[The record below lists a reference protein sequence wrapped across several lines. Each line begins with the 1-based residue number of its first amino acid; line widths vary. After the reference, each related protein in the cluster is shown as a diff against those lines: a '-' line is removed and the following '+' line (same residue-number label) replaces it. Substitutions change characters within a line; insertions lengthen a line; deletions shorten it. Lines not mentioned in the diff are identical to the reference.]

1 MAETVPDGGTLS
13 LLASGAALLISIFKP
28 AVVVSGQLAKH
39 EARIRDL
46 DRDMSSLKDDRR
58 LMVEDIKAAMNEK
71 FTAQEKLFEAR
82 LKPVETH
89 LDRLASK

>member
-1 MAETVPDGGTLS
+1 MI
-13 LLASGAALLISIFKP
+13 ASAAALFISIFKP
-28 AVVVSGQLAKH
+28 AVMVSGQLAKH
-39 EARIRDL
+39 ETRIRDL

-58 LMVEDIKAAMNEK
+58 LMVEEIKAAMNEK